1 MQSPGGALTVGFAF
15 TTADLT
21 AGGHQHINLDG
32 LFFRF
37 SIALNP
43 IDAAVK

>member
-1 MQSPGGALTVGFAF
+1 MQSPGGGTHSRLRFHYCRL
-15 TTADLT
+15 DCR
-21 AGGHQHINLDG
+21 GHQHINLDG